1 MKEEWREIKG
11 FPNYYVSNKG
21 RTKSIDHNT
30 IDKNGI
36 IAYRKGK
43 ILKQQ
48 HRGSQYRF
56 VMIKNTQGHFVC
68 QDVHRLVAQAFVPN
82 PENKP
87 QVNHK
92 DGNRI
97 NNNVSNLEWVT
108 AKENMRHAFDTGL
121 INKETQIAAHLYNAR
136 PVIMKKNGK
145 VIKQFRSLKETGR
158 YFNVSPTTI
167 KYVCLYSKTHIYK
180 NVYELCFKEN

>member
-1 MKEEWREIKG
+1 MKEIWKG
-11 FPNYYVSNKG
+11 INDFPNYYVSNKG
-21 RTKSIDHNT
+21 RVKSVSHIT
-30 IDKNGI
+30 IGKYGKPVFC
-36 IAYRKGK
+36 KGK

-56 VMIKNTQGHFVC
+56 VVIKNTQGHFVPK
-68 QDVHRLVAQAFVPN
+68 DVHRLVAKAFVPN

-97 NNNVSNLEWVT
+97 NNNVFNLEWVT

-121 INKETQIAAHLYNAR
+121 INKETQIAAHQYNAR
-136 PVIMKKNGK
+136 PVIMKKNK
-145 VIKQFRSLKETGR
+145 KIIKTFNSLKEASR
-158 YFNVSPTTI
+158 YTKTSPTAI

-180 NVYELCFKEN
+180 NGFEFCFKE